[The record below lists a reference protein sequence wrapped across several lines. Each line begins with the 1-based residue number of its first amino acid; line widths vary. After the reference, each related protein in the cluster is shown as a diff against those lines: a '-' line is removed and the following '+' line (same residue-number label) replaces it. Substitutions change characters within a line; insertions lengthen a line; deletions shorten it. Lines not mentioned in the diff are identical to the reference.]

1 MIVVIQIR
9 ENPKQKTTRKNYGI
23 DDFDSE
29 ELSLIFQ
36 IAERAIV
43 KLPLELEE
51 EFDISISDLSNLKLR
66 ISKYLDEDLY

>member
-1 MIVVIQIR
+1 MR

>member
-1 MIVVIQIR
+1 MTEKQ
-9 ENPKQKTTRKNYGI
+9 KQKTVRKNYGL

-29 ELSLIFQ
+29 ELTLIFQ

-51 EFDISISDLSNLKLR
+51 EFDISISDLSNLKQRLAR
-66 ISKYLDEDLY
+66 YLDEDIY

>member
-1 MIVVIQIR
+1 MTEKQ
-9 ENPKQKTTRKNYGI
+9 KQKTVRKNYGL

-29 ELSLIFQ
+29 ELTLIFQ

-51 EFDISISDLSNLKLR
+51 EFDISISDLSSLKQRLAR
-66 ISKYLDEDLY
+66 YLDEDIY